1 MSINRNAEDKS
12 ATFVA
17 IGVAVSSG
25 IAVIRTDALEEAVN
39 SFNTLDFFSSRICM
53 INVYVFGFCKIG
65 RTTVKRNII
74 RKIRVIVDMI
84 FD

>member
-17 IGVAVSSG
+17 IGVAVSPG
-25 IAVIRTDALEEAVN
+25 IAVIRTDALEEAVK

-53 INVYVFGFCKIG
+53 IGVYVFGLCKNG
-65 RTTVKRNII
+65 KTTVEKSII
-74 RKIRVIVDMI
+74 S
-84 FD
+84 